1 MRPHL
6 FLIASLAFSCETP
19 NLVSTDDQG
28 SKQADLDVS
37 QCIAQAQQSPADFL
51 DGGVDRLEACLAD
64 AGIDLSGFQFDA
76 GLPPGGFSFDA
87 GLPPGGF
94 SFDAGLP
101 PGGFSFDAGLPP
113 GGFSFDAGGLFD
125 FDAGLPAGLLSPCS
139 PGCTCPSGLQ
149 CLNPLNQVCPGNLS
163 LCIP

>member
-6 FLIASLAFSCETP
+6 FVVVSLAVGCETQ
-19 NLVSTDDQG
+19 NLVPTDDQA
-28 SKQADLDVS
+28 SKQANLDVS

-64 AGIDLSGFQFDA
+64 AGIDLSNLQFDA
-76 GLPPGGFSFDA
+76 GLPPSFSFDAGLPSGFSFDA
-87 GLPPGGF
+87 GLPPGF

-101 PGGFSFDAGLPP
+101 S
-113 GGFSFDAGGLFD
+113 GFSFDAGGLFD

-139 PGCTCPSGLQ
+139 TGCTCPSGLQ
-149 CLNPLNQVCPGNLS
+149 CLNALNQACPGNLT